1 MVISEGVQGPKN
13 RMTETKLLFQRVDM
27 KIDWYLNLQI
37 SLPPSLSRCLSLS
50 SVRPPSAPPFS
61 VYLSVSL
68 FVYSSEKQ
76 TTWLLGS
83 IALNWKMQLRLAE
96 QQNHSLPTAQNSL

>member
-27 KIDWYLNLQI
+27 RIDLVSQLTDLSP
-37 SLPPSLSRCLSLS
+37 SLPLSLS
-50 SVRPPSAPPFS
+50 VSVISPSPLRTPLL
-61 VYLSVSL
+61 YLSVSL